1 MLQSTQKNNSTS
13 NIQHSTLKEGWAVWF
28 VGLPGSGKSSIS
40 KRAYEYLRDKGLDVI
55 YLQMDERRKVYFPNP
70 KYTPEER
77 RKAYEL
83 FALEAAELVQKGH
96 GVILD
101 GTAPKVEMR
110 RLARNKID
118 KFAEIYV
125 SCSLQTA
132 MERESKRPEGL
143 VMAGLYAKA
152 LERKKTGKEFPGLG
166 QVIGVDIPFEENP
179 QAELVVKN
187 EGISLREAVQEV
199 TRFLDGWLG
208 L

>member
-1 MLQSTQKNNSTS
+1 MS
-13 NIQHSTLKEGWAVWF
+13 GWAVWF

-40 KRAYEYLRDKGLDVI
+40 KRAYEYLRDKGMDVV
-55 YLQMDERRKVYFPNP
+55 YLQLDERRKKYFPDP

-83 FALEAAELVQKGH
+83 FALEGADLAAKGH

-101 GTAPKVEMR
+101 GTAAKVEMR
-110 RLARNKID
+110 HLARKKID

-125 SCSLQTA
+125 ACSLETA

-152 LERKKTGKEFPGLG
+152 MERKKTGRQFPGLG
-166 QVIGVDIPFEENP
+166 QVIGVDIPFEEDP
-179 QAELVVKN
+179 HAELVVKN
-187 EGISLREAVQEV
+187 EGISLDEAVKQV
-199 TRFLDGWLG
+199 IDFLEKWLPEDGRRQYG
-208 L
+208 TGNSN